1 MLDPELAFSFTN
13 TFGLFAWAALALSLF
28 VPKIRRFV
36 WPATQFVIP
45 LVWAVLYVILTVP
58 GLPLPDGSFTS
69 IGGIRGLFADDS
81 ALTAGWI
88 HFLAF
93 DMFIG
98 TWIARDSVERGVHA
112 VLVVP
117 CLALTLLFGP
127 AGLLLYFLMRLAF
140 GRRPRTETVP

>member
-1 MLDPELAFSFTN
+1 MLDPELAFTFTN
-13 TFGLFAWAALALSLF
+13 TFGLVAWAALALSLF

-58 GLPLPDGSFTS
+58 GLPLPGGSFTS
-69 IGGIRGLFADDS
+69 IEGIRGLFADDS

-98 TWIARDSVERGVHA
+98 TWIARDSVERGVHGL
-112 VLVVP
+112 LVVP